1 MNRYEDYETSSHRVA
16 LSTAAITIA
25 VLAIGLLLVVP
36 ATMTP
41 VSHELRS
48 SAIPQAA
55 SAADEGNGRLRVD
68 VIGVRE
74 PGIAAAQVRN
84 VQAKRKQQS

>member
-55 SAADEGNGRLRVD
+55 SAADEGNGRLRVE
-68 VIGVRE
+68 VTAVRE
-74 PGIAAAQVRN
+74 PSVAAPQARN
-84 VQAKRKQQS
+84 TQTKHKQQG